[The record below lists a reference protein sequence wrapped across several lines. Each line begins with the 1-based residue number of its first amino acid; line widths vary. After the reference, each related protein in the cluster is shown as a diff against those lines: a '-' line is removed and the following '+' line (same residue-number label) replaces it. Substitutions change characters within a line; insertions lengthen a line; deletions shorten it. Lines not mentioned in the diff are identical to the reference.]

1 MSLLF
6 WGMTFGALGKIL
18 VILAVLHMHHSLIRE
33 HRIDKKVLLSYQQ
46 ERLITFVGL
55 ILIVLGYILEVYF
68 YLPTPFL
75 SCHDND
81 CAALMIGSQISQ

>member
-6 WGMTFGALGKIL
+6 WGMTFGAFGKIL

-46 ERLITFVGL
+46 ERLITFIGL
-55 ILIVLGYILEVYF
+55 VLIVFGYILEVYF
-68 YLPTPFL
+68 YSPTPFL
-75 SCHDND
+75 SCHGAD
-81 CAALMIGSQISQ
+81 CAALMIGATN